1 MLYLEK
7 ESSELYFELT
17 RAQFLRY
24 ELSWVHYIDRM
35 RFLLN
40 LCNQNDAVHEKASRI
55 LLVEEYQIDDDW
67 LNCEDGITNT
77 ITYRTDQ
84 SDDDNKKIN
93 SGLSKDK
100 NDEFQFLSRKKGL
113 TDWVFHQYDADF
125 HPSIPHGHFQG
136 KKQPK
141 LDAYLGWVYRGSKQ
155 EGRLSRSLII
165 ELWNDDEFRTFAY
178 TSIQSYMREFPNF
191 NWRVADPLKI
201 PRRK

>member
-1 MLYLEK
+1 LLYLEK
-7 ESSELYFELT
+7 ESSKLYFELT
-17 RAQFLRY
+17 RSQFLRY

-40 LCNQNDAVHEKASRI
+40 LCNHNDAVYEKASRI

-67 LNCEDGITNT
+67 LNGEGEIINT
-77 ITYRTDQ
+77 IAHIKDK
-84 SDDDNKKIN
+84 DDNNTKIIP
-93 SGLSKDK
+93 GLSKDK
-100 NDEFQFLSRKKGL
+100 NGEFQFLSRKKGL

-141 LDAYLGWVYRGSKQ
+141 LDAYLGWIYRGSKQ
-155 EGRLSRSLII
+155 EGRLGRSLII
-165 ELWNDDEFRTFAY
+165 ELWNDDEFRIFAY

-191 NWRVADPLKI
+191 NWRVTDPLKI
-201 PRRK
+201 PRRR

>member
-7 ESSELYFELT
+7 ESSKLYFELT
-17 RAQFLRY
+17 RSQFLRY

-40 LCNQNDAVHEKASRI
+40 LCNHNDAVYEKASRI

-67 LNCEDGITNT
+67 LNGEGEIINT
-77 ITYRTDQ
+77 IAHIKDK
-84 SDDDNKKIN
+84 DDNNTKIIP
-93 SGLSKDK
+93 GLSKDK
-100 NDEFQFLSRKKGL
+100 NGEFQFLSRKKGL

-141 LDAYLGWVYRGSKQ
+141 LDAYLGWIYRGSKQ
-155 EGRLSRSLII
+155 EGRLGRSLII
-165 ELWNDDEFRTFAY
+165 ELWNDDEFRIFAY

-191 NWRVADPLKI
+191 NWRVTDPLKI
-201 PRRK
+201 PRRR